1 MKLVISFV
9 EQYVGDSLALGFKFV
24 NRKPVS
30 FERLEL
36 WLKNL
41 PDRVVGDA
49 GPIAAD
55 IIGQAGME
63 GIGGFELS
71 SFHAGFERDRGVHVA
86 HVLHGCTQ
94 VVAAQLGLKCIVGH
108 RFFTHLLQCAV
119 DPFRRV
125 TSCERI
131 SGKRYLEEIEPF
143 GICLLPD
150 VGSQ

>member
-1 MKLVISFV
+1 MRAFGRIGFKLYKIFVKLVISFV

-55 IIGQAGME
+55 MVFLE
-63 GIGGFELS
+63 
-71 SFHAGFERDRGVHVA
+71 
-86 HVLHGCTQ
+86 
-94 VVAAQLGLKCIVGH
+94 VV
-108 RFFTHLLQCAV
+108 T
-119 DPFRRV
+119 
-125 TSCERI
+125 
-131 SGKRYLEEIEPF
+131 
-143 GICLLPD
+143 
-150 VGSQ
+150 